1 MTGGEEKSNLLKT
14 WQSRN
19 IFWQYIFPISSWE
32 DLLVYNNIL
41 LFQKCFF
48 SAVTMKKLRGS
59 ILIKICLVLIR
70 GQVLNLTYMV
80 LVLCGSQRWC
90 WCHWQTSFWMICQK
104 HAWELRSCMAGTEQI
119 IRRQS
124 TKKIP
129 PHLRWHYFSTCR
141 SFRSIY
147 TFILN
152 MYF

>member
-1 MTGGEEKSNLLKT
+1 MTGAEGKRNLLKT
-14 WQSRN
+14 WQLRS
-19 IFWQYIFPISSWE
+19 IFWQYIFLIASWE

-48 SAVTMKKLRGS
+48 LAATMKKLRGS
-59 ILIKICLVLIR
+59 ILIKICLVLTR
-70 GQVLNLTYMV
+70 GQVLNLTHMV
-80 LVLCGSQRWC
+80 LVLCGSQVWC
-90 WCHWQTSFWMICQK
+90 WYHWQTSFWMVSQK
-104 HAWELRSCMAGTEQI
+104 HAWELRSCMARTEQI

-141 SFRSIY
+141 SFQSIY